1 MDTTSRECGA
11 RWWREWEV
19 GLLVLLVAATYFSR
33 LTTLPLRGEEPRR
46 AMVAREIL
54 WTGDW
59 IVPLQQGEPFLS
71 RPPLGS
77 YPIAGLGL
85 LFGEV
90 TPLAT
95 RLPTA
100 IATLLTTLLIY
111 AYSRQV
117 LSRIGALGAAISFAT
132 MGQVLQLGQLAETE
146 ATFTLLVASSL
157 LVWHAGYLRGWSPYW
172 YWSLAYICVA
182 LGALAKGPQ
191 APVYFAA
198 TIGTY
203 LIFLR
208 QWRQLLHPAHFV
220 GIGVFAVLLGAW
232 QIPFAMRLG
241 WDGVRDVWASD
252 VGLRFVD
259 QTWLTLLE
267 HIATFPLEIW
277 ICLLPASVLLAAY
290 LRPAFWR
297 SIAPHYRW
305 VSFLVIAILVT
316 FPTCWFVPG
325 AKTRYYMPLYPCF
338 APLAGLV
345 IEELLQGAP
354 RTWLAALWKHYQRL
368 LVALAGGACVA
379 AIALATVP
387 QLAWTGV
394 NRSPVFVVLFCVVC
408 LAIGAWLLQV
418 MRELDEMAVRKTLVA
433 AAMLLGLTYTGLVMN
448 ITDARSN
455 DIQADVEAL
464 KTNLPANE
472 ELVSFG
478 LAESVFTYHFGEPIE
493 LLPVPQKASDVPSDV
508 EHFCLVSYHGQVPTL
523 PFAWRQSAVISC
535 DRFESDPPA
544 RAIIIGQR
552 LPTPVASSATE
563 VKR

>member
-1 MDTTSRECGA
+1 MDTATGERRA
-11 RWWREWEV
+11 PWWQEWEV
-19 GLLVLLVAATYFSR
+19 GLLVLLVVATYFSR

-77 YPIAGLGL
+77 YPIAWLGL

-111 AYSRQV
+111 GYTRQV
-117 LSRIGALGAAISFAT
+117 LSRIGALAAAISFAT

-157 LVWHAGYLRGWSPYW
+157 MVWHAGYLRGWSPYA
-172 YWSLAYICVA
+172 YWSLAYVCVA

-203 LIFLR
+203 LIFR
-208 QWRQLLHPAHFV
+208 GQWKQLLHPAHFV
-220 GIGVFAVLLGAW
+220 GIGIFSVLLGAW

-267 HIATFPLEIW
+267 HVATFPLEIW
-277 ICLLPASVLLAAY
+277 ICLLPASLLLLAY

-297 SIAPHYRW
+297 SIAPHHHW

-325 AKTRYYMPLYPCF
+325 AKARYYMPLYPCF

-345 IEELLQGAP
+345 VEELLQGAP
-354 RTWLAALWKHYQRL
+354 AAWLVALWKHYQRL
-368 LVALAGGACVA
+368 LLALATGACVT
-379 AIALATVP
+379 AIALATIP
-387 QLAWTGV
+387 QLAWTGMGQA
-394 NRSPVFVVLFCVVC
+394 PLFVATFCAGC
-408 LAIGAWLLQV
+408 LALGAWLLTAMHQ
-418 MRELDEMAVRKTLVA
+418 LDAKSVRTTLVT
-433 AAMLLGLTYTGLVMN
+433 AAMLLGLTYTGLVIN
-448 ITDARSN
+448 VTQARSN
-455 DIQADVEAL
+455 DIYAEVETI
-464 KTNLPANE
+464 KTDILAHE
-472 ELVSFG
+472 DLVSFG
-478 LAESVFTYHFGEPIE
+478 LVESVFTYHFEKPIE
-493 LLPVPQKASDVPSDV
+493 LLSLPQKASDVSPDV
-508 EHFCLVSYHGQVPTL
+508 DHFCMSVFHGNVPQL
-523 PFAWRQSAVISC
+523 PFAWKQIAVISC
-535 DRFESDPPA
+535 DRFEDGTPT
-544 RAIIIGQR
+544 RTVIIGQR
-552 LPTPVASSATE
+552 IPTNVASSATE
-563 VKR
+563 IRR